1 MRSDALWSGLYS
13 AISLFSILALSVTSV
28 LGAEPA
34 KPMLAEDTATITER
48 NYFTNLNITAYSLTV
63 GTLEIRADKQGPPCP
78 KGDVGQR
85 IEIRYDNKLAFLGPE
100 GEKPECKLKVRQMGF
115 TAPPQAR

>member
-1 MRSDALWSGLYS
+1 MRSDALRSGLYPG
-13 AISLFSILALSVTSV
+13 ISLFSILALSVTSV
-28 LGAEPA
+28 LAAE
-34 KPMLAEDTATITER
+34 PMLAEDTATITER